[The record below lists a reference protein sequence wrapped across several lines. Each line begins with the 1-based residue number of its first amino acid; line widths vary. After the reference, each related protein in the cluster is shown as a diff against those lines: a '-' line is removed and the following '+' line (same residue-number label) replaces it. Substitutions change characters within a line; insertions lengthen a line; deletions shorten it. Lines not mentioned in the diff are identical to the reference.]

1 MRKLLTAAL
10 LACAPLA
17 ALADATVSVTNVDP
31 SVAEVTMPIAK
42 NTVIAF
48 GEIVTITTGDQSKTF
63 FWPQINEIVFKT
75 KWSGVSDITASAR
88 QALRLSENPVGD
100 TLLIEGAP
108 EGRSRLAVTSL
119 SGQTLIVVND
129 WQGAAIDAS
138 SLTPGLYLLTVN
150 NETIKFLKK

>member
-100 TLLIEGAP
+100 TLLIE
-108 EGRSRLAVTSL
+108 EIGRAHV
-119 SGQTLIVVND
+119 
-129 WQGAAIDAS
+129 
-138 SLTPGLYLLTVN
+138 
-150 NETIKFLKK
+150 